1 MIYVRGKK
9 GILDSAQFI
18 HEVWALR
25 YRKGELSRKYAGPNT
40 IVGHTHA
47 LPTLIVPVRF
57 YEELCQT
64 LNASKSVRNWTPNRA
79 EVDSACLGR
88 EPEPPFAPRARTF
101 LGSHPVVP
109 CGPRKVEFGR
119 YDATA
124 TRNMYG
130 SRPEWDQSRDQSPR
144 INKAKYFRQLIHV
157 FF

>member
-79 EVDSACLGR
+79 EVDSACL
-88 EPEPPFAPRARTF
+88 PYHVLVLFLART
-101 LGSHPVVP
+101 LWTPKSRVWTLRYRNAGLSRKYAGPITTVGHTHALPALIVPVRFYEELVK
-109 CGPRKVEFGR
+109 R
-119 YDATA
+119 
-124 TRNMYG
+124 
-130 SRPEWDQSRDQSPR
+130 
-144 INKAKYFRQLIHV
+144 
-157 FF
+157 